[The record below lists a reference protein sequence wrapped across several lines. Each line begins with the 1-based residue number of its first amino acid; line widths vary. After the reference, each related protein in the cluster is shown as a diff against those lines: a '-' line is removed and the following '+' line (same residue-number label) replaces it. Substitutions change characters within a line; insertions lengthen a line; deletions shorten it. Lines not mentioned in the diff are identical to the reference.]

1 MKKLFT
7 IILVL
12 TITVMCVGCSKRDND
27 SAKDQAGANN
37 GNAAADNSQL
47 ERAQAAI
54 DAGNYDQAYKILYD
68 DNFRSKEEEALFAK
82 LVYVPIT
89 VTSTSGSVVK
99 TFAYDNNGNLLKAVE
114 DDDTTTYTYDAQGNL
129 LCLEKE
135 YNGYFSHRY
144 TYTYDANG
152 NRLTQLYEGS
162 DDNWEK
168 YTYTY
173 DEAGNQLTQRFEDSD
188 GDWHAYVYTYDDK
201 GDQLTSQYADSTG
214 AEHTTTYT
222 YTYNDQ
228 GKRIRRDWT
237 STDGATGSNT
247 YDTSGRTTGYYKEDA
262 DGRWSKVTG
271 IYDSNGNQL
280 EYTEERSEKGVVVHF
295 TCTYDK
301 NGKLLELTGG
311 RGFPMTKTFTY
322 DSNGNRIS
330 GEGFETEPTGAVTN
344 YSCTYDDHSNI
355 TVCKVENTYFNRN
368 QTYKYAYDENGV
380 VTTAMCTDHATEDR
394 TEYTY
399 GYTFTYQLFYYPD
412 GVPTQVDG
420 INLVS
425 HNCNPLAVMLQTI
438 KP

>member
-7 IILVL
+7 IILAL
-12 TITVMCVGCSKRDND
+12 TITVMCVGCGKRGND

-129 LCLEKE
+129 LSLEKE
-135 YNGYFSHRY
+135 YKGHFSYR
-144 TYTYDANG
+144 
-152 NRLTQLYEGS
+152 
-162 DDNWEK
+162 

-173 DEAGNQLTQRFEDSD
+173 DEAGKQLTERFEDSD
-188 GDWHAYVYTYDDK
+188 GNWHAYVYTYDDK

-214 AEHTTTYT
+214 AESTTTYT

-237 STDGATGSNT
+237 STNGATGSIT
-247 YDTSGRTTGYYKEDA
+247 YDASGRTTSYYKEDA
-262 DGRWSKVTG
+262 DGSWIKLTATH
-271 IYDSNGNQL
+271 DSNGNLL
-280 EYTEERSEKGVVVHF
+280 ENTEERSEKGVVEHF
-295 TCTYDK
+295 TRTYDK

-330 GEGFETEPTGAVTN
+330 GEGSVTEPSGAVTN

-355 TVCKVENTYFNRN
+355 TVCKVEDTHFNRN
-368 QTYKYAYDENGV
+368 WTYKYAYDENGV
-380 VTTAMCTDHATEDR
+380 VTTAMCTVHATEDT
-394 TEYTY
+394 TEHTY

-412 GVPTQVDG
+412 GVPTQVDS
-420 INLVS
+420 INLLS
-425 HNCNPLAVMLQTI
+425 YNCQPLSVMLQTI